1 MEGKVIKMYT
11 IEFYENENGE
21 SQVWNFLEKLRKN
34 AKSNKN
40 ERVQYKQISFYIELL
55 QKNGTHLSENITK
68 YLEDGIWELRPGNNR
83 VFYFFFQNNT
93 YVLLHQFRKKSQKTP
108 KREIAKAKRER
119 DDYLHR
125 KDNEN
130 L

>member
-1 MEGKVIKMYT
+1 MYT

-55 QKNGTHLSENITK
+55 QKKWHPFEREYHKIFRRWDLGT
-68 YLEDGIWELRPGNNR
+68 P
-83 VFYFFFQNNT
+83 
-93 YVLLHQFRKKSQKTP
+93 P
-108 KREIAKAKRER
+108 RE
-119 DDYLHR
+119 
-125 KDNEN
+125 
-130 L
+130 